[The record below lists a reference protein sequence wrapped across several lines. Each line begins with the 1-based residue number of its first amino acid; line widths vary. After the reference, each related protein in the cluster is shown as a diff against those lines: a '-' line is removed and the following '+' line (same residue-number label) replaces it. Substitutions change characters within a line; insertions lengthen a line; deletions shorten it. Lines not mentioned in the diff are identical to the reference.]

1 MDVLIVILFS
11 YLSGSIPF
19 GLILTKI
26 FGDQDIRNIGS
37 GNIGATNVLRTGN
50 KFLAALTLA
59 LDILKGFIPVI
70 IAQQYFPELIQLSC
84 LLAFLGHIFPVW
96 LKFKGGKGVAT
107 YLGILLALSIQLGFL
122 FMFTWI
128 AVSLIFKYSSVS
140 SMFASLTVF
149 VIHTIREIAGPIF
162 KIMSDK
168 TSKTYEIDASLSL
181 LLFIFFILIVF
192 THRKNISNLKNKTE
206 HKIKV

>member
-50 KFLAALTLA
+50 KFLAALTLL
-59 LDILKGFIPVI
+59 LDILKGYIPVI
-70 IAQQYFPELIQLSC
+70 IAQQYFPGLIQLSC

-107 YLGILLALSIQLGFL
+107 YLGILLALSIQLGLL
-122 FMFTWI
+122 FMFTWLT
-128 AVSLIFKYSSVS
+128 VSLIFKYSSVS

-149 VIHTIREIAGPIF
+149 VIYTMREIAEPIF
-162 KIMSDK
+162 KIMSDQTFK
-168 TSKTYEIDASLSL
+168 THEIASLSL
-181 LLFIFFILIVF
+181 LLFIFFILIIF
-192 THRKNISNLKNKTE
+192 THRKNISNLKNRTE
-206 HKIKV
+206 QKIKL

>member
-50 KFLAALTLA
+50 KFLAALTLV
-59 LDILKGFIPVI
+59 LDILKGYIPVI
-70 IAQQYFPELIQLSC
+70 IAQQYFPGLIQLSC
-84 LLAFLGHIFPVW
+84 LLAFLGHVFPVW

-107 YLGILLALSIQLGFL
+107 YLGILLALSIQLAFL
-122 FMFTWI
+122 FMFTWL

-149 VIHTIREIAGPIF
+149 VIYTMREIAGPIF
-162 KIMSDK
+162 KIMSDQTFK
-168 TSKTYEIDASLSL
+168 THEIASLSL
-181 LLFIFFILIVF
+181 LLFIFFILIIF
-192 THRKNISNLKNKTE
+192 THKKNISNLKNKTE
-206 HKIKV
+206 HKIKI

>member
-11 YLSGSIPF
+11 YFSGSIPF

-26 FGDQDIRNIGS
+26 FGDQDVRNIGS

-50 KFLAALTLA
+50 KFLAALTLL
-59 LDILKGFIPVI
+59 LDILKGYIPVI
-70 IAQQYFPELIQLSC
+70 IAQQYFPGLIQLSC
-84 LLAFLGHIFPVW
+84 LLAFLGHVFPVW

-107 YLGILLALSIQLGFL
+107 YLGILFALSIQLSFL
-122 FMFTWI
+122 FMFTWLT
-128 AVSLIFKYSSVS
+128 VSLIFKYSSLS

-149 VIHTIREIAGPIF
+149 VV
-162 KIMSDK
+162 
-168 TSKTYEIDASLSL
+168 SL
-181 LLFIFFILIVF
+181 LKDTALKSIVSDTYIDEEIKLILFVFFILIIF

-206 HKIKV
+206 PKIKI